1 LLEQGKTSINQLEGI
16 KFENT
21 TASPATPNNVNNNL
35 MYYFRGNGLQYG
47 INSIAS
53 TDIKI
58 YHNTITLDDTTSTL
72 TANTRAFGWFG
83 AISPGLEFKNNI
95 VVVRRGGSGF
105 KYCIYTNINDSGV
118 VANYNDY
125 YISSPMGTVNV
136 GHMGAKDYATLAAW
150 LATRK
155 DTNSVS
161 IDPVF
166 YDLTTGDLTPTKI
179 ALENKGSYVGIPI
192 DVFNTTRSTT
202 QPDIG
207 AIEYTICKPL
217 STPVLT
223 VDSAGVN
230 AIKFAWTAVTGTTG
244 YRVSRDGGSTWIMPS
259 SGAMGTTHTVVAM
272 NPRDTASLMVKA
284 LGSRADCPEY
294 ISQLVKGQTLTDGIF
309 IPNTFTPNGNGQ
321 NDVFKVYSN
330 VMKAIHWMVFNQ
342 WGEKVFETT
351 DLNGSWDGSYKG
363 KPQPIGVYVYVV
375 VGTLS
380 DGTSV
385 TQKGTF
391 NLIR

>member
-1 LLEQGKTSINQLEGI
+1 
-16 KFENT
+16 
-21 TASPATPNNVNNNL
+21 
-35 MYYFRGNGLQYG
+35 
-47 INSIAS
+47 
-53 TDIKI
+53 
-58 YHNTITLDDTTSTL
+58 
-72 TANTRAFGWFG
+72 
-83 AISPGLEFKNNI
+83 
-95 VVVRRGGSGF
+95 
-105 KYCIYTNINDSGV
+105 
-118 VANYNDY
+118 
-125 YISSPMGTVNV
+125 
-136 GHMGAKDYATLAAW
+136 
-150 LATRK
+150 
-155 DTNSVS
+155 
-161 IDPVF
+161 
-166 YDLTTGDLTPTKI
+166 
-179 ALENKGSYVGIPI
+179 
-192 DVFNTTRSTT
+192 
-202 QPDIG
+202 
-207 AIEYTICKPL
+207 
-217 STPVLT
+217 
-223 VDSAGVN
+223 
-230 AIKFAWTAVTGTTG
+230 
-244 YRVSRDGGSTWIMPS
+244 
-259 SGAMGTTHTVVAM
+259 
-272 NPRDTASLMVKA
+272 